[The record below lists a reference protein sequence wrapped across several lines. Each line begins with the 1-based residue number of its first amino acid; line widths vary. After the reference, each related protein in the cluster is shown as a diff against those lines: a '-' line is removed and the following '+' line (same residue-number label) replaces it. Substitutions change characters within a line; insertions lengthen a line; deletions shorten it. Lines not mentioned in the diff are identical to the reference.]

1 MSPAWGPIAGVI
13 TILLM
18 LIFIGIWIWAWRPR
32 HRAKFDAMAR
42 LPMTDDA
49 EPAAGDEE
57 RPR

>member
-18 LIFIGIWIWAWRPR
+18 VVFLGIWIWAWRPR
-32 HRAKFDAMAR
+32 HRAKFEAMAR
-42 LPMTDDA
+42 LPMTNDA
-49 EPAAGDEE
+49 PPAGEKD